1 MFTSSARETDMDI
14 DTICG
19 MAKSAELRNAL
30 HACRD
35 GHPWNKT
42 AKHPFRNAW
51 FMASQRPS
59 YEISSEALRWLEKQ
73 ADKRGEPKLQE
84 IFAA

>member
-1 MFTSSARETDMDI
+1 MNI
-14 DTICG
+14 DEICG

-35 GHPWNKT
+35 GHPLNKT
-42 AKHPFRNAW
+42 PENPFRNAW

-59 YEISSEALRWLEKQ
+59 YEISSEALIWLEKQ
-73 ADKRGEPKLQE
+73 ATKRGEPTISQ
-84 IFAA
+84 IFYN